1 MYVASSTYNR
11 KQRHNKK
18 SASRPL
24 FSAQK
29 INKRNGAVTKFLV
42 HLIYFHH
49 RKQTNQTEYDKA
61 EGSEVI

>member
-1 MYVASSTYNR
+1 MLHQALTIA
-11 KQRHNKK
+11 NKDITRRVP
-18 SASRPL
+18 ADL
-24 FSAQK
+24 FLAHKK